1 MNARS
6 ALFDLYGDH
15 LARRGSRAPVASLV
29 RLLAPLGIT
38 EPAARTAVSRM
49 VRQGWLTPVRCG
61 PGLAGY
67 ALTPRAAS
75 RLDEAA
81 ERIYRRGDLAW
92 DGQWHVLVVERI
104 RDRARR
110 GRVRAALGYL
120 GYAPLDETTW
130 ISPRPSVELDALLE
144 AERLRAER
152 FLASYDGDAG
162 GLLARTW
169 DLDGLARAYQRWLA
183 QAHELIAAVGPDAAD
198 PAVFA
203 LRSSLVHEWRK
214 FLFTDPGFPAAL
226 LPPNWPGH
234 QAARVFQAE
243 SARLL
248 PGRVPVRGLLP
259 EDRRSGALGAV
270 SPGHDA
276 AVHLGAGAD
285 DLLGDL
291 HQVGGH
297 LLGLTAVRRPPPD
310 RVAAAPHGQPI
321 PDREHR
327 HALGRLLGAEETTT
341 EPALDE
347 HLLQRPGRPSWR
359 QAGAPQRLR
368 HDAGRHGLREPHRLS
383 GYLPATEPRTGQV
396 LPPPPGRQPS
406 HYLKPAPA
414 HRVGSGSAGHR
425 RQVVLPAI

>member
-15 LARRGSRAPVASLV
+15 LARRGSQAPVASLV

-49 VRQGWLTPVRCG
+49 VRQGWLAPVRCG

-67 ALTPRAAS
+67 ALTPRAAR

-130 ISPRPSVELDALLE
+130 ISPRPSVELDALLDGG
-144 AERLRAER
+144 AAARGTVPGQLRR
-152 FLASYDGDAG
+152 RRAG
-162 GLLARTW
+162 PAGPGLGPGRPGP
-169 DLDGLARAYQRWLA
+169 GLPAVAGAWRD
-183 QAHELIAAVGPDAAD
+183 ELIAAVGPDAAD

-226 LPPNWPGH
+226 LPPDWPGH
-234 QAARVFQAE
+234 EAARVFQAE

-248 PGRVPVRGLLP
+248 PGASRFVDCCLRIDDP
-259 EDRRSGALGAV
+259 ER
-270 SPGHDA
+270 
-276 AVHLGAGAD
+276 
-285 DLLGDL
+285 
-291 HQVGGH
+291 
-297 LLGLTAVRRPPPD
+297 
-310 RVAAAPHGQPI
+310 
-321 PDREHR
+321 
-327 HALGRLLGAEETTT
+327 
-341 EPALDE
+341 
-347 HLLQRPGRPSWR
+347 
-359 QAGAPQRLR
+359 
-368 HDAGRHGLREPHRLS
+368 
-383 GYLPATEPRTGQV
+383 
-396 LPPPPGRQPS
+396 
-406 HYLKPAPA
+406 
-414 HRVGSGSAGHR
+414 
-425 RQVVLPAI
+425 